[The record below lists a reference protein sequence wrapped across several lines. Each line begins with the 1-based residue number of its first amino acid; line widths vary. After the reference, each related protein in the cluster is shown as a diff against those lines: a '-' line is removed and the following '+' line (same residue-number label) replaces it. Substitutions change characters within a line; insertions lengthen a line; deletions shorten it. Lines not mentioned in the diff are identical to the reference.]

1 MADFNTGMSDAVKQS
16 QIAKRANRRRLFEEA
31 LKKAANSPY
40 EMYQL
45 VNNPDF
51 KEWANTDSWLKNT
64 LTARLDELQKGGYV
78 DAKGKFDPTQGGKA
92 FKEAEETRKRSD
104 AELGV
109 KHVPAAEGNGEN
121 TRNFAE
127 ENMEGRDDGID
138 YNTENPT
145 EKTEPGQRYQ
155 SDERPRNINTLDD
168 IAHKNVMEMSGG
180 DAMVNAG
187 EPTPNSPTAGGE
199 GNGEAT
205 GGEKPQIAGTNGN
218 PSETTTPEERE
229 ANGNG
234 LLLAD
239 ILMTGVKNAL
249 HYRPAFR
256 TAYGEDIEGRD
267 FGNEKSLAMKL
278 AEENMKRGLER
289 ANSRK
294 DYESQQQAEQ
304 EATKQKGQDT
314 EYRQA
319 RQNLTKD
326 LSPFTTTNSYS
337 KSNQNLLG
345 GTSTA
350 GSTTTT
356 NWNNVQ
362 SSR

>member
-1 MADFNTGMSDAVKQS
+1 MDYKTLIENYVKNINSDTSLSPAEKQAKLTAIQNWARHTGAIKTKRNPDGSETFAGWTNRANQDISKANGDTKDTFTKATGLEWGTGKKTTTPQKTLEAQKSFVNSNPEKVTPEVVAKQENNITKYDQGTAAGQGRNTEAAKQAQEAQRDSRRLVNEVKQDGVAD
-16 QIAKRANRRRLFEEA
+16 I
-31 LKKAANSPY
+31 P
-40 EMYQL
+40 
-45 VNNPDF
+45 V
-51 KEWANTDSWLKNT
+51 TD
-64 LTARLDELQKGGYV
+64 D
-78 DAKGKFDPTQGGKA
+78 
-92 FKEAEETRKRSD
+92 RSD
-104 AELGV
+104 AWYEDGT
-109 KHVPAAEGNGEN
+109 GE
-121 TRNFAE
+121 
-127 ENMEGRDDGID
+127 
-138 YNTENPT
+138 
-145 EKTEPGQRYQ
+145 
-155 SDERPRNINTLDD
+155 
-168 IAHKNVMEMSGG
+168 
-180 DAMVNAG
+180 
-187 EPTPNSPTAGGE
+187 GGE
-199 GNGEAT
+199 GNGET
-205 GGEKPQIAGTNGN
+205 PNEGTPQIAGTNGN
-218 PSETTTPEERE
+218 PSETTTEEEKE
-229 ANGNG
+229 ANSNG

-319 RQNLTKD
+319 RQDLTKD
-326 LSPFTTTNSYS
+326 VSPVTTTNSYS

>member
-1 MADFNTGMSDAVKQS
+1 MTIR
-16 QIAKRANRRRLFEEA
+16 QILNQLSNEILSEKDPS
-31 LKKAANSPY
+31 KKAALQNRLKTFIDGAGIEFKKDKWVAKNGSNLDKEYDKADTVTKDMLTKTTGWTPNGKIQTEKEKEAKQSFVNSNPEKVTPEVVAKQENNITKY
-40 EMYQL
+40 DQGTAAGQGRNTEAAKQAQDAARNSVKL
-45 VNNPDF
+45 VNEVKQDGVADNPV
-51 KEWANTDSWLKNT
+51 TD
-64 LTARLDELQKGGYV
+64 
-78 DAKGKFDPTQGGKA
+78 P
-92 FKEAEETRKRSD
+92 RSD
-104 AELGV
+104 AWYE
-109 KHVPAAEGNGEN
+109 
-121 TRNFAE
+121 
-127 ENMEGRDDGID
+127 DG
-138 YNTENPT
+138 T
-145 EKTEPGQRYQ
+145 
-155 SDERPRNINTLDD
+155 
-168 IAHKNVMEMSGG
+168 G
-180 DAMVNAG
+180 D
-187 EPTPNSPTAGGE
+187 GGE
-199 GNGEAT
+199 GNGEST

-289 ANSRK
+289 RNSRL

-319 RQNLTKD
+319 RQDLTKD
-326 LSPFTTTNSYS
+326 LSPVTTTNSYS

>member
-1 MADFNTGMSDAVKQS
+1 MTIRQILNELSTEIVNEKNPAKKTALQNRLKTFTDGAGIEFKNGRWTAKNGSNLDKEYDKVDPVTKDMLTKSTGWTPDGKIQTEKEKEAKQSFVNSNPEKVTPEVVAKQENNITNYDQGTAAGQGRNTEAAKQAQEAQRDSRRLVNEVKQDGVAD
-16 QIAKRANRRRLFEEA
+16 I
-31 LKKAANSPY
+31 P
-40 EMYQL
+40 
-45 VNNPDF
+45 V
-51 KEWANTDSWLKNT
+51 TD
-64 LTARLDELQKGGYV
+64 D
-78 DAKGKFDPTQGGKA
+78 
-92 FKEAEETRKRSD
+92 RSD
-104 AELGV
+104 AWYEDGT
-109 KHVPAAEGNGEN
+109 GE
-121 TRNFAE
+121 
-127 ENMEGRDDGID
+127 
-138 YNTENPT
+138 
-145 EKTEPGQRYQ
+145 
-155 SDERPRNINTLDD
+155 
-168 IAHKNVMEMSGG
+168 
-180 DAMVNAG
+180 
-187 EPTPNSPTAGGE
+187 GGE
-199 GNGEAT
+199 GNGEVA

-289 ANSRK
+289 RNSRL

-319 RQNLTKD
+319 RQDLTKD
-326 LSPFTTTNSYS
+326 LSPVTTTNSYS

>member
-1 MADFNTGMSDAVKQS
+1 MADLSMNSVTKAMIEAKAKAKAKDQS
-16 QIAKRANRRRLFEEA
+16 QSNAQEAWRDDFTKRINAAKTDKERYKVVKEYQKRIAKGGDIA
-31 LKKAANSPY
+31 K
-40 EMYQL
+40 
-45 VNNPDF
+45 
-51 KEWANTDSWLKNT
+51 DSWLLNNIKT
-64 LTARLDELQKGGYV
+64 RVEDLQRSGYLGKDGKPYSQQELNAALADQSWGSPDVKENLAYYGVPGKE
-78 DAKGKFDPTQGGKA
+78 DTQQAKDSEKA
-92 FKEAEETRKRSD
+92 LKAVADDIKT
-104 AELGV
+104 GN
-109 KHVPAAEGNGEN
+109 AAGEN
-121 TRNFAE
+121 FKKYVQTDSGKRYT
-127 ENMEGRDDGID
+127 GRV
-138 YNTENPT
+138 
-145 EKTEPGQRYQ
+145 PGTP
-155 SDERPRNINTLDD
+155 S
-168 IAHKNVMEMSGG
+168 SGG
-180 DAMVNAG
+180 TANG
-187 EPTPNSPTAGGE
+187 EPTGKGE
-199 GNGEAT
+199 T
-205 GGEKPQIAGTNGN
+205 PQKAGTKGN
-218 PSETTTPEERE
+218 PSETTTPEEKE
-229 ANGNG
+229 ANSKG

-304 EATKQKGQDT
+304 EATKQKGQDV

-319 RQNLTKD
+319 RQTLSKD
-326 LSPFTTTNSYS
+326 LSPVTTTNSNS
-337 KSNQNLLG
+337 ESHQNFLG

>member
-1 MADFNTGMSDAVKQS
+1 MTIRQILNELSNEILSTKDPAQKAALQNRLKTFIDGAGIEFKNGKWVAKNGSNLDKEYDKADTITKDMLTKTTGWTPNGRIQTEKEKEAKQSFVNSKPEKVTPEVVAKQENNITKYDQGTAAGQGRNTEAAKQAQEAQRDSRRLVNEVKQDGVAD
-16 QIAKRANRRRLFEEA
+16 I
-31 LKKAANSPY
+31 P
-40 EMYQL
+40 
-45 VNNPDF
+45 V
-51 KEWANTDSWLKNT
+51 TD
-64 LTARLDELQKGGYV
+64 D
-78 DAKGKFDPTQGGKA
+78 
-92 FKEAEETRKRSD
+92 RSD
-104 AELGV
+104 AWYEDGT
-109 KHVPAAEGNGEN
+109 GE
-121 TRNFAE
+121 
-127 ENMEGRDDGID
+127 
-138 YNTENPT
+138 
-145 EKTEPGQRYQ
+145 
-155 SDERPRNINTLDD
+155 
-168 IAHKNVMEMSGG
+168 
-180 DAMVNAG
+180 
-187 EPTPNSPTAGGE
+187 GGE
-199 GNGEAT
+199 GNGET
-205 GGEKPQIAGTNGN
+205 PNEGTPQIAGTNGN
-218 PSETTTPEERE
+218 PSETTTPEEKE
-229 ANGNG
+229 ANSNG

-326 LSPFTTTNSYS
+326 LSPVTTTNSYS

>member
-1 MADFNTGMSDAVKQS
+1 MTIRQILNELSNEILSVKDPAQKAALQNRLKTFIDGAGIEFKNGRWTAKNGSNLDKEYDKLDPVTKDMLTKSTGWTPDGKIQTEKEKEAKQSFVNSNPDKVTPEVVAKQENNITNYDQGTAAGQGRNTEAAKQAQEAQRDSRRLVNEVKQDGVAD
-16 QIAKRANRRRLFEEA
+16 I
-31 LKKAANSPY
+31 P
-40 EMYQL
+40 
-45 VNNPDF
+45 V
-51 KEWANTDSWLKNT
+51 TD
-64 LTARLDELQKGGYV
+64 D
-78 DAKGKFDPTQGGKA
+78 
-92 FKEAEETRKRSD
+92 RSD
-104 AELGV
+104 AWYEDGT
-109 KHVPAAEGNGEN
+109 GE
-121 TRNFAE
+121 
-127 ENMEGRDDGID
+127 
-138 YNTENPT
+138 
-145 EKTEPGQRYQ
+145 
-155 SDERPRNINTLDD
+155 
-168 IAHKNVMEMSGG
+168 
-180 DAMVNAG
+180 
-187 EPTPNSPTAGGE
+187 GGE
-199 GNGEAT
+199 GNGEAADGT
-205 GGEKPQIAGTNGN
+205 KPQIAGTNGN
-218 PSETTTPEERE
+218 PSETTTEEERE

-289 ANSRK
+289 RNSRL

-319 RQNLTKD
+319 RQDLTKD
-326 LSPFTTTNSYS
+326 LSPVTTTNSYS